1 MNYKPDEILLISY
14 LYGEL
19 QGEEKRQVE
28 RYLAEHPEALK
39 EVGSLTFVRKAL
51 ANVPDKEV
59 IAPPIVFD
67 DHKTRYFWNTPFGRS
82 LIGIAASVT
91 LILLVGK
98 LTGLNATY
106 SNNTFTLRFGEPKE
120 LPVTEP
126 VQPGLSAY
134 AVQEM
139 IDQSLRQNNDQWQAQ
154 WMETQ
159 QKLDQSIKTN
169 LASRTDAEFNKLVQR
184 VSAASE
190 EQIREFALTL
200 QAENASMIKDYLSL
214 NSSDQ
219 RKYMQELLVDFAK
232 YLEQQHRNDLQ
243 VLQVRLTNI
252 EQNTDLFKHETE
264 QILTSIISSV
274 DNSNSLVTKN

>member
-1 MNYKPDEILLISY
+1 
-14 LYGEL
+14 
-19 QGEEKRQVE
+19 
-28 RYLAEHPEALK
+28 
-39 EVGSLTFVRKAL
+39 
-51 ANVPDKEV
+51 
-59 IAPPIVFD
+59 VFD

-243 VLQVRLTNI
+243 VLQARLTNI